1 MTIAKFAEEQLQLA
15 WNGIKH
21 GSVLTDTA
29 GRKVTILTTGTW
41 NLEAG
46 PDFKRAK
53 LAVDDNSPSAGDV
66 EAHRKTSDW
75 VAHGHW
81 RDPGYADVALHVVAI
96 DDTDSISPENRSK
109 LPRLPTIVLSPR
121 VSRKKAPPAAKF
133 PPGDCGKLFRTM
145 SDDDIH
151 SFLVK
156 AGLKR
161 FESKT
166 ELFMEEMEEL
176 GANSAF
182 LRRLFEACGYKKN
195 SANFAEL
202 FDRMARYGKLDS
214 LRERVA
220 VMWGE
225 SELLP
230 DPASIQLEP
239 LMEEFASE
247 IWSTW
252 WKIRLD
258 PLTPIDWRRSGGRPL
273 NSPERRLAAMTEL
286 LGRLGDAP
294 LMFFANLAADAESP
308 SKLNLTIMDSLICSH
323 PLWNDRINFTAKLA
337 TSASVLGKARA
348 ADICL
353 NVVLPALAAYANL
366 AEPHTQKKDG
376 DKTSIPTVENEK
388 SALTKAVT
396 QAFLAMHPLQS
407 NRIIETTALRWLTPP
422 SRKKSV
428 MTDAASQQGAI
439 HLHKMFCEPLC
450 VECSECPVAKA
461 AKEANHRNTKAQ
473 RILS

>member
-1 MTIAKFAEEQLQLA
+1 
-15 WNGIKH
+15 
-21 GSVLTDTA
+21 
-29 GRKVTILTTGTW
+29 GRKITILTPGTW

-53 LAVDDNSPSAGDV
+53 LALDDTPPSIGDV

-81 RDPGYADVALHVVAI
+81 RDPGYANVALHVVAI
-96 DDTDSISPENRSK
+96 DDTDSMSDENKSK
-109 LPRLPTIVLSPR
+109 LPQVPTVIIPPR

-145 SDDDIH
+145 SDNEIH
-151 SFLVK
+151 SFLTK

-166 ELFMEEMEEL
+166 ELFMEEMGEL
-176 GANSAF
+176 GANAAF

-202 FDRMARYGKLDS
+202 FDRMSRYGKLS
-214 LRERVA
+214 LLHERVA

-225 SELLP
+225 SGLMP
-230 DPASIQLEP
+230 DPASITLEP
-239 LMEEFASE
+239 RMEEFTSK

-252 WKIRLD
+252 WKIRLA
-258 PLTPIDWRRSGGRPL
+258 PLTPIEWRRSGGRPL

-286 LGRLGDAP
+286 LARLGDAP
-294 LMFFANLAADAESP
+294 LMFFANLAATSESAA
-308 SKLNLTIMDSLICSH
+308 KLNAKIVNSLTCSH
-323 PLWNDRINFTAKLA
+323 ALWNDRINFTAKLA

-366 AEPHTQKKDG
+366 AEPQEETEQSEKSPNSKG
-376 DKTSIPTVENEK
+376 ENEEN
-388 SALTKAVT
+388 SLTNTVT
-396 QAFLAMHPLQS
+396 EAFLAMPPLQS

-422 SRKKSV
+422 SRKRSV
-428 MTDAASQQGAI
+428 MTNAAAQQGAI
-439 HLHKMFCEPLC
+439 HLHKMFCDPLC
-450 VECSECPVAKA
+450 VECSKCPVAG
-461 AKEANHRNTKAQ
+461 
-473 RILS
+473 IL